1 MASRT
6 GVVVGGQEVM
16 ERFVRSIGPDGRN
29 PRRKA
34 TAVELRFDI
43 GRSSLPADARARLIA
58 LAGRHVTADGVLVIV
73 SRRYSSQVRN
83 REAARAQLLQLLR
96 EATDREV

>member
-6 GVVVGGQEVM
+6 GVVVGGQEVT

-43 GRSSLPADARARLIA
+43 GRSSLPADARARLTA
-58 LAGRHVTADGVLVIV
+58 LGGRRVTADGILLIV

-83 REAARAQLLQLLR
+83 REAARAELRQLLR
-96 EATDREV
+96 KATDNDV

>member
-1 MASRT
+1 MST
-6 GVVVGGQEVM
+6 KTSVVVGGHEIT
-16 ERFVRSIGPDGRN
+16 ERFVRAMGPDGRN
-29 PRRKA
+29 PRHKA

-43 GRSSLPADARARLIA
+43 GRSSLPADARARLTA
-58 LAGRHVTADGVLVIV
+58 LGGRSVTADGILVIV

-96 EATDREV
+96 EATDNHV